1 MTGRLLLGSRALAD
15 WILDGGRLPRRH
27 FRDSARL
34 RWHAY
39 WFEHNWQ
46 TQAGRVAGAPLP
58 RDPVFILGLWRS
70 GTTALH
76 ELLAACAPW
85 TTPRTW
91 QCFQPSTCF
100 LTGPPARWA
109 VAPRPMDQG
118 RIETQTPQEDE
129 FATLLLGEPSAYRG
143 FIDPRRLRQ
152 CGERLWA
159 GGEGQLDR
167 WQDFLRGLVAQ
178 APASRLL
185 LKSPNHT
192 FRLPLLTSLFPAARF
207 VWIGRH
213 TGEVLASNAR
223 MWRAMMEVYG
233 LWDCP
238 PGVLEGFLEDMV
250 RAGAAVLA
258 RALEE
263 MPQERMLWVDFTE
276 LRARPRETLL
286 EILGFVGLDP
296 TDVDHALARLPIHA
310 GSRSSLPAD
319 SSVRELESLMAA
331 ARKRFGSSKPL

>member
-1 MTGRLLLGSRALAD
+1 
-15 WILDGGRLPRRH
+15 
-27 FRDSARL
+27 
-34 RWHAY
+34 
-39 WFEHNWQ
+39 
-46 TQAGRVAGAPLP
+46 
-58 RDPVFILGLWRS
+58 
-70 GTTALH
+70 
-76 ELLAACAPW
+76 
-85 TTPRTW
+85 
-91 QCFQPSTCF
+91 
-100 LTGPPARWA
+100 
-109 VAPRPMDQG
+109 
-118 RIETQTPQEDE
+118 
-129 FATLLLGEPSAYRG
+129 
-143 FIDPRRLRQ
+143 
-152 CGERLWA
+152 
-159 GGEGQLDR
+159 
-167 WQDFLRGLVAQ
+167 
-178 APASRLL
+178 
-185 LKSPNHT
+185 
-192 FRLPLLTSLFPAARF
+192 
-207 VWIGRH
+207 
-213 TGEVLASNAR
+213 
-223 MWRAMMEVYG
+223 MWRAMIEVYG